1 MTHLIEKFTDIL
13 KKGRYN
19 TQTIA
24 AYRNALFK
32 FYNEFREV
40 PERQITDGM
49 IADYLQDLKTKK
61 NVSPDIIQQ
70 YGKAIKL
77 FYELLFA
84 RKLSITIAGQIK
96 EEQLIE
102 VLSRAEVNKLLEVTD
117 NVKHKAL
124 LSMVYATG
132 MRLAEILNIK
142 LIDVDFESNLIY
154 IRPIKNEQGRHLTLA
169 NNLKDALQAHIEKN
183 KPADLLFEGEK
194 GKGYSPRSIQLVF
207 QVALK
212 KSGINKDV
220 SIHSLR
226 HSFAVHL
233 LERGIDLHL
242 LKEILGHK
250 NVQTTSVYVP
260 MAKIELANIKSPMD
274 Y

>member
-40 PERQITDGM
+40 PERQITDQM
-49 IADYLQDLKTKK
+49 IAEYLQDLKNKK
-61 NVSPDIIQQ
+61 KVANDVVLQ

-77 FYELLFA
+77 FYDLLFA
-84 RKLSITIAGQIK
+84 RKLNITISGQIK
-96 EEQLIE
+96 EEQSIE
-102 VLSRAEVNKLLEVTD
+102 VLTKNEVDRLIEVTD
-117 NVKHKAL
+117 NLKHKAL

-132 MRLAEILNIK
+132 MRLAEILTIK
-142 LIDVDFESNLIY
+142 TSDIDFEKNTIF
-154 IRPIKNEQGRHLTLA
+154 INPIKNEIGRNVMLA
-169 NNLKDALQAHIEKN
+169 KNIKDVLNQYLLKN
-183 KPADLLFEGEK
+183 KPSDLLFEGEK

-226 HSFAVHL
+226 HSYAVHL
-233 LERGIDLHL
+233 LERGIDIHL

-250 NVQTTSVYVP
+250 NVQTTSVYASI
-260 MAKIELANIKSPMD
+260 AKIDISQIQSPMD